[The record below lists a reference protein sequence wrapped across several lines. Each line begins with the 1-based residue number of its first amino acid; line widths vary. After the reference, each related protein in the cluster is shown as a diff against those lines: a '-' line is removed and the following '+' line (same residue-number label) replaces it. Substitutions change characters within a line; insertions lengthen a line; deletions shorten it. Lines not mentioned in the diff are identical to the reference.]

1 MRLPRL
7 PQRLF
12 GPLLSLV
19 LLVGL
24 GFGLSGC
31 VTTGLPVAEAS
42 PWQAVPLET
51 RSNPL
56 DLAFTDGRHG
66 FLVGSNRLIL
76 ETDDA
81 GVSWAERALDLPAEE
96 NF

>member
-24 GFGLSGC
+24 GFGLGGC

-42 PWQAVPLET
+42 PWQAVPLAT

-66 FLVGSNRLIL
+66 FL
-76 ETDDA
+76 
-81 GVSWAERALDLPAEE
+81 WAATASSSKPTTPA
-96 NF
+96 